1 MKYFVLLYV
10 AVGLLLVSPQLSVSQ
25 SKSKAK
31 APAADEFIK
40 VDKEPMV
47 DMALLQKNIVY
58 PEMARKAGIEGKV
71 MVRVLIDQQ
80 GKVLK
85 TEIETSVN
93 KDLDQAAIRAIKK
106 TKFAPAMKDNKPVK
120 FWVTIPVM
128 FKLK

>member
-1 MKYFVLLYV
+1 MKYLVLIFV
-10 AVGLLLVSPQLSVSQ
+10 AFGLLLVSPQLSDSQ

-31 APAADEFIK
+31 APAAEEFIK

-47 DMALLQKNIVY
+47 DMGLLQKNVIY
-58 PEMARKAGIEGKV
+58 PESARKNNIQGKV
-71 MVRVLIDQQ
+71 MVRALVDKK
-80 GKVLK
+80 GKVLR

-93 KDLDQAAIRAIKK
+93 KDLDQAAVKAIKK
-106 TKFAPAMKDNKPVK
+106 SKFAPAMKDNKPVK